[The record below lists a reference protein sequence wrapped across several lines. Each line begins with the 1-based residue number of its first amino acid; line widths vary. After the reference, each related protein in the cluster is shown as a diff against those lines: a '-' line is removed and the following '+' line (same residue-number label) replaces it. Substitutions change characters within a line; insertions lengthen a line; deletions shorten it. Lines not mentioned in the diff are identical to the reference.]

1 MLSPEWEDS
10 PYLFSSYTVKYKAN
24 PEQEEES
31 IVYTEKNEHL
41 VTVIL
46 AANRLIEFA
55 VSIGMM
61 PVFFEVNTDRK
72 FSLFNL
78 GFIYTYQ
85 IKLTFRAKGIN
96 EKDSSS
102 SMCGRSKKN

>member
-1 MLSPEWEDS
+1 MMLSPEWEDS

-46 AANRLIEFA
+46 AANSLIEFA
-55 VSIGMM
+55 VSIGMT

-85 IKLTFRAKGIN
+85 IKITFRKTETNG
-96 EKDSSS
+96 
-102 SMCGRSKKN
+102 KK

>member
-1 MLSPEWEDS
+1 MMLSPEWEDS

-85 IKLTFRAKGIN
+85 IKITFRKTETNG
-96 EKDSSS
+96 
-102 SMCGRSKKN
+102 KK